1 MSSRG
6 PFRPKTCYDSMIQR
20 PDAVSEGDC
29 SGAVSPA
36 WLRNWPLSGDTAK
49 PPVSLWY
56 RWIRE
61 APGGSHPVAAA
72 QRMPVSPGTGA
83 CFVGR
88 CEACSLV

>member
-1 MSSRG
+1 
-6 PFRPKTCYDSMIQR
+6 MIQR

-36 WLRNWPLSGDTAK
+36 WLRNWPLSGDAAE

-72 QRMPVSPGTGA
+72 RRMPRPL
-83 CFVGR
+83 GR
-88 CEACSLV
+88 ALALSGGVRHVPWFEKRASR